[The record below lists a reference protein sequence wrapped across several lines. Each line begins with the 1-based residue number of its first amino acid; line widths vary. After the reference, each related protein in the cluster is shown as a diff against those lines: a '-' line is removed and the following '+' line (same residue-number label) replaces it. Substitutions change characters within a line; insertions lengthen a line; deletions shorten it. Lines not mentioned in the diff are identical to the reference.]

1 MGRIGSAILN
11 TNDMFPDMDLQVVSG
26 ETIKLPGGIGGDY
39 SVVLFYR
46 GHWWPFCNRQLADFQ
61 ALLQEFESEQIM
73 IIAAS
78 TDPREKARETVE
90 KLAIN
95 YPIGY
100 GMDVEEASRLT
111 GAFYEEERK
120 FIHAT
125 GFIIRPDNTIEVAAY
140 STGPIG
146 RFMAKDVLGLVKFYK
161 SKAKK

>member
-1 MGRIGSAILN
+1 MGRIGSAILD

-78 TDPREKARETVE
+78 TDPREKATETVE

-100 GMDVEEASRLT
+100 GMDVEKVSRIT
-111 GAFYEEERK
+111 GAYYNEERK
-120 FIHAT
+120 FLQPT
-125 GFIIRPDNTIEVAAY
+125 NFLIRPDNSIEVACY
-140 STGPIG
+140 SSGPVG
-146 RFMAKDVLGLVKFYK
+146 RFVAKDVLRLVGFYK
-161 SKAKK
+161 SKK